1 MPLLRVEGVG
11 GRSGA
16 SPGQREK
23 PTLFPRQSQ
32 AWWEEPAKA
41 GLVGPRTWCQELF
54 LPCSPS
60 LHPPPAQWYLP
71 ASLHEVFLKQDL
83 GLEAAIAALGFLRQV
98 VEPGVGE
105 ALSSTHAGPVGRG
118 QRGEAGWCAHRPWS
132 PASLP
137 TSSHPACTR
146 IHWARTVG
154 FVSRG
159 EPHPWSLTM
168 RWETKSL
175 ASSDTAS
182 KVSSSKYQL
191 AARTLFRVSVSSS
204 PRKGERPL
212 SLEGGDHRGQRGEI
226 RDATSPWRVW
236 GMGIDPRRQHQ
247 MHHIHVTSRCPG
259 PGPESVPHS

>member
-1 MPLLRVEGVG
+1 MDPLLRVEGVG

-23 PTLFPRQSQ
+23 PALFSREGQ
-32 AWWEEPAKA
+32 ARWAEPAEA
-41 GLVGPRTWCQELF
+41 GLLGPRTWCQEPF
-54 LPCSPS
+54 PPCSPS

-83 GLEAAIAALGFLRQV
+83 GLEASITALGFLCQI

-105 ALSSTHAGPVGRG
+105 ALGSAHTGPVGRG
-118 QRGEAGWCAHRPWS
+118 RRGEGGWHAHRHWS

-137 TSSHPACTR
+137 TSSHPAGTR
-146 IHWARTVG
+146 MHWARTVG
-154 FVSRG
+154 FVSCG
-159 EPHPWSLTM
+159 EPHPCSLTM

-212 SLEGGDHRGQRGEI
+212 SLEGGDGGGQRGET
-226 RDATSPWRVW
+226 RDAKSPWRVC
-236 GMGIDPRRQHQ
+236 GVGIDPRRQHQ
-247 MHHIHVTSRCPG
+247 MLKRPPASHRGQT
-259 PGPESVPHS
+259 